1 MRTIRHWLLPL
12 VFLLCMTLPHLGQGD
27 WQRTDGAWY
36 GAIAVQAWRTGELW
50 TLHGPPGQ
58 PYFNKPP
65 LAFWLHGLA
74 LHAVGTNAA
83 AARNPSVLAA
93 SFGLLAAVWMVRM
106 LAGRRA
112 ALLSGVTLALTVE
125 YFRRSREISLDL
137 WQAAFTMLA
146 LALFVRAILPRRSRT
161 RAGILWACAAG
172 AALGAALLTKPFVA
186 LTTIPLLAA
195 WLAWDSWRPTG
206 HHRRVDARRAL
217 ALMLL
222 ATGVALAVALPWHL
236 SMVATHGGE
245 FTAQYLGAEVVDR
258 AAGRLTA
265 SPIWAKPWWF
275 YLHQVGVAYWP
286 WLACV
291 AIAMAAW
298 TRRGRL
304 TGRGSVERWAVVWA
318 VGWLLLLSIFPDR
331 RDRYAVIVWPA
342 LSILAGLGLAHAPWA
357 WLRYGVRGFVARWRV
372 IAACVIAGAILFSLL
387 PVRVQRPIEP
397 QWPALFAYLDT
408 LPDEPVWQ
416 GAFNPARGARLYL
429 ELGAWPIPTRDRW
442 GNTVA
447 DPPEDA
453 ILIYHRRDGLM
464 PGPNERPIFA
474 LDDLT
479 LTRLG
484 PGGWQPVEVE
494 DPG

>member
-65 LAFWLHGLA
+65 LAFWLHGFA
-74 LHAVGTNAA
+74 LHVAWPGAL
-83 AARNPSVLAA
+83 AARLPSVLAA
-93 SFGLLAAVWMVRM
+93 CVGLLAGVWTVRM

-125 YFRRSREISLDL
+125 YFRRTREISLDL
-137 WQAAFTMLA
+137 WQAAFVMLA
-146 LALFVRAILPRRSRT
+146 LALLVRAILPRRST
-161 RAGILWACAAG
+161 PTASIFFSCTSG
-172 AALGAALLTKPFVA
+172 AALGTALLTKPIVA
-186 LTTIPLLAA
+186 LATIPLLAA
-195 WLAWDSWRPTG
+195 WLAWDAGMPADTK
-206 HHRRVDARRAL
+206 RRIDTRHAMVMLAL
-217 ALMLL
+217 AVGISL
-222 ATGVALAVALPWHL
+222 VVALPWHL
-236 SMVATHGGE
+236 SMFAIHGSE
-245 FTAQYLGAEVVDR
+245 FVSQYLGAEVVDR
-258 AAGRLTA
+258 AAGRLTS
-265 SPIWAKPWWF
+265 SPLWAKPWWF
-275 YLHQVGVAYWP
+275 YLHQISVAYWP

-342 LSILAGLGLAHAPWA
+342 LSVLAGLGLAHAPWA
-357 WLRYGVRGFVARWRV
+357 WLRYGVRGFVARWQV

-397 QWPALFAYLDT
+397 QWPALFAFLDT
-408 LPDEPVWQ
+408 LPGEPVWQ

-429 ELGAWPIPTRDRW
+429 ERGAWPTPTRDRW

-447 DPPEDA
+447 DPPEGA
-453 ILIYHRRDGLM
+453 LLIYHRRDGLA
-464 PGPNERPIFA
+464 PGANERTVFTI
-474 LDDLT
+474 DDLT

-484 PGGWQPVEVE
+484 KNGWHPVT
-494 DPG
+494 